1 MIFVALGTQK
11 FQMNRLL
18 KAIDIQKQDNLIKE
32 EVFAQVG
39 KSEYRPKNFKYDT
52 FLKGDEFD
60 KYIEKSDIII
70 THSGVSTIV
79 KALKL
84 EKKVIVVPR
93 FAKYGEHVDDHQL
106 EIAET
111 FSELN
116 YVYTILEV
124 DQLYKLIEDVKIHNF
139 NKYVSGNDKMISAIE
154 SFLINGSK
162 I

>member
-18 KAIDIQKQDNLIKE
+18 EALDVQKQDGLIKE
-32 EVFAQVG
+32 EIFAQIG
-39 KSEYRPKNFKYDT
+39 KSDYQPKNYEYNA
-52 FLKGDEFD
+52 FLKGNEFNEYM
-60 KYIEKSDIII
+60 KKSDVVI
-70 THSGVSTIV
+70 THSGVSTII

-84 EKKVIVVPR
+84 GKKVIVVPR
-93 FAKYGEHVDDHQL
+93 LAKYEEHVDDHQL

-116 YVYTILEV
+116 YVYMALEV
-124 DQLYKLIEDVKIHNF
+124 DQLYKLIEDVKTHDF
-139 NKYVSGNDKMISAIE
+139 NTYVSGNNTMINVIE
-154 SFLINGSK
+154 SFLANWSK